1 MASLLN
7 THVDKVD
14 WDAEIEV
21 QLGNKPNLP
30 RVRRD
35 VGNGLTIALTGGTG
49 PLGQC
54 FLQQLVSDPQ
64 VKKIICL
71 VRTVGDRDLQNLS
84 PFNSQKTQI
93 EEADLPSLPPDDI
106 LSEAD
111 CILHCAADQNF
122 WDGYHALRPTNF
134 DAAKVLAHV
143 TVRTD
148 FTNLSGTIDI
158 ARLQDVAVA
167 IARSIT
173 SRDYS
178 DTVDMT
184 VIDYP
189 GSERISIESLAS
201 LYDALLQ
208 HSENQSVAK
217 LPTKS
222 VLF

>member
-143 TVRTD
+143 TVRT
-148 FTNLSGTIDI
+148 G
-158 ARLQDVAVA
+158 
-167 IARSIT
+167 
-173 SRDYS
+173 
-178 DTVDMT
+178 
-184 VIDYP
+184 
-189 GSERISIESLAS
+189 AS
-201 LYDALLQ
+201 LHVLSSGFVAAYED
-208 HSENQSVAK
+208 ENDLRMVTSQRNGLRK
-217 LPTKS
+217 DT
-222 VLF
+222 